1 MKVLAVIPARW
12 SSSRFPGKPLALI
25 NGKSMISM
33 VWKKVIKTKSINNS
47 IVATDDKRIFDSCK
61 KMSINVMMTSK
72 KHLTGTD
79 RVYEVS
85 KRIKSDIYVNIQ
97 GDEPLINP
105 KSIDAV
111 INLLKKSLKRKIFAS
126 TAYVKIPKN
135 QKKKLT
141 GVYLV
146 CNKQNEVLYL
156 SRYPITSN
164 FKKKIYK
171 KKHIGIYAFTKD
183 CLKIFSKLKF
193 KRLESSESI
202 EILRLIENGYTLIS
216 QEVNTPLIDV
226 NYPNDIKKV
235 ENFLTKKIAKR
246 IR

>member
-1 MKVLAVIPARW
+1 MRILGIIPARYN
-12 SSSRFPGKPLALI
+12 SSRFPGKPLTDIA
-25 NGKSMISM
+25 GKSMIQR
-33 VWKKVIKTKSINNS
+33 VYEQAKKCELLSSVF
-47 IVATDDKRIFDSCK
+47 VATDDKRIFDSCK
-61 KMSINVMMTSK
+61 KMSINVIMTSK

-111 INLLKKSLKRKIFAS
+111 INLLKKNLKRKIFSS

-171 KKHIGIYAFTKD
+171 KKHIGI
-183 CLKIFSKLKF
+183 
-193 KRLESSESI
+193 
-202 EILRLIENGYTLIS
+202 
-216 QEVNTPLIDV
+216 
-226 NYPNDIKKV
+226 
-235 ENFLTKKIAKR
+235 
-246 IR
+246 

>member
-12 SSSRFPGKPLALI
+12 KSSRFPGKPIALI
-25 NGKSMISM
+25 KGKPMIYL
-33 VWKKVIKTKSINNS
+33 VWKQVIKSKSITDC
-47 IVATDDKRIFDSCK
+47 IVATDDKRISNICK
-61 KMSINVMMTSK
+61 KMDIKVMITSK

-79 RVYEVS
+79 RLYEVS

-135 QKKKLT
+135 QKKELT

-164 FKKKIYK
+164 FKEKIYK

-193 KRLESSESI
+193 KRLELSESI

>member
-25 NGKSMISM
+25 NGKPMISI
-33 VWKKVIKTKSINNS
+33 VWKKVIKAKSINNS

-85 KRIKSDIYVNIQ
+85 KRIKSDIYVNNQ

-111 INLLKKSLKRKIFAS
+111 INLLKNNLG
-126 TAYVKIPKN
+126 N
-135 QKKKLT
+135 
-141 GVYLV
+141 
-146 CNKQNEVLYL
+146 
-156 SRYPITSN
+156 SRLFS
-164 FKKKIYK
+164 
-171 KKHIGIYAFTKD
+171 IGIGSA
-183 CLKIFSKLKF
+183 
-193 KRLESSESI
+193 
-202 EILRLIENGYTLIS
+202 
-216 QEVNTPLIDV
+216 
-226 NYPNDIKKV
+226 PNSY
-235 ENFLTKKIAKR
+235 LL
-246 IR
+246 